1 MLKNECFFFV
11 CLGLLYKGLSQSG
24 IVVGLVYFVAMVSLY
39 TTDFKVLSQ
48 FFVFK
53 VRLVLPQDF
62 SRYLLFFSASGLPFE
77 LTH

>member
-1 MLKNECFFFV
+1 M
-11 CLGLLYKGLSQSG
+11 
-24 IVVGLVYFVAMVSLY
+24 GLVYFVAMVSLY